1 MPKETA
7 MITGASAGI
16 GASFAGALARRGLDL
31 VLVARRRAALE
42 AIAARLTADH
52 GVRVE
57 VIACDLARSDATE
70 TLMAEVATRGL
81 RIDWLINNAG
91 FGAWG
96 PFAEVDPARAVEM
109 LQLNVVALTALT
121 RALLPGMRERRRGV
135 VINVASVAAFQGV
148 PHFAVYAA
156 SKAYVLSFTEALAE
170 EVRGEGIVVQALCP
184 GTTRTEFFEVAG
196 MPPEARSAYM
206 SPEAVV
212 EASLGGIARRSPV
225 VVPGAKNRLLAIGSR
240 LGPRRLV
247 TRVAGRMIKP

>member
-16 GASFAGALARRGLDL
+16 GASFAEALARRGLDL
-31 VLVARRRAALE
+31 VLVARRRPALE
-42 AIAARLTADH
+42 AIAERLAADH

-57 VIACDLARSDATE
+57 VIACDLAGPEATE
-70 TLMAEVATRGL
+70 TLVAELAARGL

-96 PFAEVDPARAVEM
+96 PFAELDPARAVEM

-121 RALLPGMRERRRGV
+121 RALPPGMREQRRGV

-156 SKAYVLSFTEALAE
+156 SKAYVLALTEALAE
-170 EVRGEGIVVQALCP
+170 EVRDEGIVVQALCP

-196 MPPEARSAYM
+196 MPPEARSSYM
-206 SPEAVV
+206 SPESVV
-212 EASLGGIARRSPV
+212 EASLSGLARRSPV
-225 VVPGAKNRLLAIGSR
+225 VVPGAKNRILALGSR

-247 TRVAGRMIKP
+247 TRIAGMMMKP